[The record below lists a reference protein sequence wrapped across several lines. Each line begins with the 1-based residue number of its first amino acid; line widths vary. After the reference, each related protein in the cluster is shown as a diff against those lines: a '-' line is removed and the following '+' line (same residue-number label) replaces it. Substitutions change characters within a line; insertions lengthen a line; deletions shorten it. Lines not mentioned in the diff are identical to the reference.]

1 MIYHD
6 LDIAWDKLKTKDYD
20 THLARSPLRS
30 VHLSLLN
37 DIIFNLT
44 IFSYSIVDDLSA
56 ASASHQ
62 WELACLGL
70 VIFLVMLK
78 FMKILSGTKFFEL
91 IKAS

>member
-1 MIYHD
+1 M
-6 LDIAWDKLKTKDYD
+6 
-20 THLARSPLRS
+20 
-30 VHLSLLN
+30 
-37 DIIFNLT
+37 
-44 IFSYSIVDDLSA
+44 FSYSIVDDLAA

-91 IKAS
+91 IKAP